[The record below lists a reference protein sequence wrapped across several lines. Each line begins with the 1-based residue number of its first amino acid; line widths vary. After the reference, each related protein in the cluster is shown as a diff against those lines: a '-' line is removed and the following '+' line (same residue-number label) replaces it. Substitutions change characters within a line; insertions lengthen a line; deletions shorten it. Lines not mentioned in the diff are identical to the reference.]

1 LSTSNA
7 YKGLGMLHKVDV
19 VALLALNLRHISHK
33 QAIITRVMGRIN
45 LLWGLIVVEEEA
57 SS

>member
-1 LSTSNA
+1 
-7 YKGLGMLHKVDV
+7 MLHKVDV